1 MPKIPIDECPAGP
14 AMDMA
19 VAEALGWHIE
29 FWQDGADGGCE
40 LCDEEGNHVRPW
52 SYDPS
57 PRWRW
62 SPSTDI
68 AAAWELVIWCRANIE
83 GQSLRLV
90 GPEHPDESGCAFEN
104 GWDASFVNSQYV
116 YTDIG
121 QHTNADT
128 APLAICRAF
137 LKANGIEHM
146 EVPEGNGE
154 DTD

>member
-68 AAAWELVIWCRANIE
+68 AAAWEFAPGILNGKHLVFMGTHWAIWHFDGYDNMPNDA
-83 GQSLRLV
+83 V
-90 GPEHPDESGCAFEN
+90 GE
-104 GWDASFVNSQYV
+104 
-116 YTDIG
+116 
-121 QHTNADT
+121 T
-128 APLAICRAF
+128 APLTICRAL
-137 LKANGIEHM
+137 LKANGVEHM
-146 EVPEGNGE
+146 EVPGDG
-154 DTD
+154 D